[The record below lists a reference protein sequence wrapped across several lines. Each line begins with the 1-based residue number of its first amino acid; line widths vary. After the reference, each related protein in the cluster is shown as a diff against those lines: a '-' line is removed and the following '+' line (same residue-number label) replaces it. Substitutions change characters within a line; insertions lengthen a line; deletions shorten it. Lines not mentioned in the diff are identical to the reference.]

1 MIKFI
6 LGILFCEVGLPLID
20 SAVELVQL
28 AIENR
33 KGTYA
38 VEVAKKNKEV
48 RKISGEE
55 EEENSVVHAIGFCAP
70 AKDDEEEETE
80 DEEF

>member
-20 SAVELVQL
+20 SAVELIQL

-33 KGTYA
+33 KGDYA
-38 VEVAKKNKEV
+38 VQVAKKNKEV

-55 EEENSVVHAIGFCAP
+55 EEEDSVIHAIGFCAP
-70 AKDDEEEETE
+70 AKDEEEETE
-80 DEEF
+80 NEEF